1 MVASADGF
9 QPEINAITFSTADMA
24 RAVRFYETLGL
35 PVVYG
40 GGGEPFS
47 TLQIGSNYVNLTTE
61 GAGAPGF
68 WGRVVFHVPDP
79 DAVWRTLVDAGYEP
93 AFEPRD
99 APWGERYFHVVDPDG
114 HELSFA
120 RRLDEGDGS
129 P

>member
-1 MVASADGF
+1 MVASAAGF
-9 QPEINAITFSTADMA
+9 ESEINAITFSTSDMA
-24 RAVRFYETLGL
+24 RAVGFYRTVGL

-40 GGGEPFS
+40 GPDEPFT
-47 TLQIGSNYVNLTTE
+47 TLQLGRNFVNLTTE

-68 WGRVVFHVPDP
+68 WGRVVFHVASPD
-79 DAVWRTLVDAGYEP
+79 DLWRQLVDAGYEP

-99 APWGERYFHVVDPDG
+99 APWGERYFHIVDPDG

-120 RRLDEGDGS
+120 RRLDEMEPS